1 MAARQFYLCG
11 QYESFVC
18 TVDVGSKLDLDTI
31 RKKVAS
37 HFAIIEPQG
46 ISFHIDNKYLDST
59 KDILAANAPIGIL
72 VDGETVRDVPGPKGL
87 PLLGSHCEVYPD
99 HIGNHQR
106 LFELYGPLFQ
116 TTVMSRVVY
125 HTNDPVL
132 TAHAFAETEFFT
144 KDINHAH
151 PLYGVKSA
159 HAGIFLTN
167 TATKEWKEGHK
178 FIVPAFS
185 PKAITAYTPRME
197 AVVRTSFRIFDELDL
212 SNQAWNAYSFM
223 LKLSSQLVGEL
234 IIGADFGHFERVE
247 SPIHDI
253 PKAIVKLLGL
263 NKKVTSWGDWYTW
276 LPFGDPKRLRDTWHL
291 VGSLVGESVKKAS
304 IGEGPVSTQ
313 EAGVKTKSLAD
324 YLFRARDSKGNKL
337 SDESR
342 NPALIVALTAGFV
355 TTSSLLSWL
364 IYSLVTY
371 PGVQKKL
378 LQELINNN
386 MTETS
391 EVTGEFIGKLTYLDK
406 FVKETQRRHTT
417 SFQPARTARKD
428 VILPGGYRVPK
439 DSVVISEIHHLH
451 NNPAIW
457 DNPTQFSTERWD
469 TERVKNRHR
478 GAYTPFAMGPRMCM
492 ATNFVAREVKVFIA
506 MLVYRYEF
514 FREGNDRIEYDS
526 MFQTIKPSN
535 LYVRARRRSHN

>member
-1 MAARQFYLCG
+1 MG
-11 QYESFVC
+11 
-18 TVDVGSKLDLDTI
+18 
-31 RKKVAS
+31 
-37 HFAIIEPQG
+37 
-46 ISFHIDNKYLDST
+46 
-59 KDILAANAPIGIL
+59 
-72 VDGETVRDVPGPKGL
+72 
-87 PLLGSHCEVYPD
+87 
-99 HIGNHQR
+99 
-106 LFELYGPLFQ
+106 
-116 TTVMSRVVY
+116 RVVY

-185 PKAITAYTPRME
+185 PKAIAAYTPRME
-197 AVVRTSFRIFDELDL
+197 EAVRHSFPIFDELDQA
-212 SNQAWNAYSFM
+212 NQAWNAYSFM
-223 LKLSSQLVGEL
+223 LKLSSQLVGDL
-234 IIGADFGHFERVE
+234 IIGADFRHFERVD

-291 VGSLVGESVKKAS
+291 VGSLVGESVKKAP
-304 IGEGPVSTQ
+304 IGEGHVSIQ
-313 EAGVKTKSLAD
+313 EAGLKTQSLAD
-324 YLFRARDSKGNKL
+324 YLVRARDSKGNKL

-355 TTSSLLSWL
+355 TTSFLLSWL
-364 IYSLVTY
+364 IYGLVTY
-371 PGVQKKL
+371 PGVQEKL
-378 LQELINNN
+378 LQELIENN

-391 EVTGEFIGKLTYLDK
+391 EMTGEFIGNLSYLDK

-439 DSVVISEIHHLH
+439 DSVIISEIHHLH

-457 DNPTQFSTERWD
+457 DNPTQFSTDRWD

-478 GAYTPFAMGPRMCM
+478 GAYIPFAMGPRMCV

-514 FREGNDRIEYDS
+514 FREGNDPIEYDS
-526 MFQTIKPSN
+526 MFQTVKPSN
-535 LYVRARRRSHN
+535 LYVRARRRSHD

>member
-1 MAARQFYLCG
+1 MAEKQFYLRG
-11 QYESFVC
+11 QYDSAVC
-18 TVDVGSKLDLDTI
+18 MIEVGSKLDIHAI
-31 RKKVAS
+31 REKVAS
-37 HFAIIEPQG
+37 QFAIIEPKG
-46 ISFHIDNKYLDST
+46 ISFHLDGEDLSST
-59 KDILAANAPIGIL
+59 EDILAVNQPIGIL
-72 VDGETVRDVPGPKGL
+72 VDGETVHDVPGPKGL
-87 PLLGSHCEVYPD
+87 SLLGSHCEVYPD

-106 LFELYGPLFQ
+106 LFELYGPIFQ
-116 TTVMSRVVY
+116 TTVMGRVVY

-185 PKAITAYTPRME
+185 PKAIAAYTPRME
-197 AVVRTSFRIFDELDL
+197 EVVRHSFPISDEMDQA
-212 SNQAWNAYSFM
+212 NKAWNAYSFM

-234 IIGADFGHFERVE
+234 IIGADFRHFERVD

-263 NKKVTSWGDWYTW
+263 NNKVTSWGDWYTW
-276 LPFGDPKRLRDTWHL
+276 LPSGDPKRLRDTWHL
-291 VGSLVGESVKKAS
+291 VGSLVEGSVKKAP
-304 IGEGPVSTQ
+304 IGEGHVSIQ
-313 EAGVKTKSLAD
+313 EAGLKTQSLAD
-324 YLFRARDSKGNKL
+324 YLVRARDSKGNKL

-342 NPALIVALTAGFV
+342 NPALIVALTVGFV

-364 IYSLVTY
+364 IYGLVTY
-371 PGVQKKL
+371 SGVQEKL
-378 LQELINNN
+378 LQELIDNN

-391 EVTGEFIGKLTYLDK
+391 EMTGEFIGNLSYLDK

-439 DSVVISEIHHLH
+439 DGVVISEIHHLH

-457 DNPTQFSTERWD
+457 DNPTQFSTDRWD

-478 GAYTPFAMGPRMCM
+478 GAYVPFAMGPRMCV

-514 FREGNDRIEYDS
+514 FREGNDPIEYDS

-535 LYVRARRRSHN
+535 LYVRARRRSHK